1 MKVRII
7 GKRQCG
13 HVKLGWS
20 GKGTVGVAVV
30 GVTVGE
36 PLATVGAKDGD
47 GDGASVVGK
56 SDG

>member
-1 MKVRII
+1 MK
-7 GKRQCG
+7 
-13 HVKLGWS
+13 L

-56 SDG
+56 RDG